1 MIEADAQITDRLWE
15 FTRMERQYRVVGEQA
30 LQSTND
36 LLRFIE
42 ERKSRQRSL
51 PKVRPTDRAAY
62 VQRACDV
69 VLALDQLTPRSR
81 YVQAGALYAAN
92 ALSGEA
98 LRALADEGSV
108 SLENFQELFDLAG
121 EALRLYDEV
130 TFTRPVAGPAVE
142 LYLELA
148 AIWAASDGWQYG
160 EFVEEFADTE
170 NPESDLMRWQKYLS
184 PVRVAPLGGAHAR
197 AVSGRSAAAGR
208 YGGCGSAGT
217 GARELRA
224 GRERHRSGRGCGQR
238 PGDRGRLGRSPGPRP
253 CGWRGA
259 RGANG
264 PPHALRR

>member
-1 MIEADAQITDRLWE
+1 MIEAETQIADRLWE

-30 LQSTND
+30 LQSSND

-130 TFTRPVAGPAVE
+130 TFTRPGGRASRRTVSGACRNLGRERWLALQRIRGGVRRHRESRIGPDALAEVSPAGTGG
-142 LYLELA
+142 A
-148 AIWAASDGWQYG
+148 A
-160 EFVEEFADTE
+160 
-170 NPESDLMRWQKYLS
+170 R
-184 PVRVAPLGGAHAR
+184 GAHAR
-197 AVSGRSAAAGR
+197 TVSGRSAAPGR
-208 YGGCGSAGT
+208 HGGCGSVVT
-217 GARELRA
+217 GAR
-224 GRERHRSGRGCGQR
+224 
-238 PGDRGRLGRSPGPRP
+238 
-253 CGWRGA
+253 
-259 RGANG
+259 
-264 PPHALRR
+264 